1 MPQPARV
8 GLRIFRQSPA
18 DGRVILQQLDA
29 RFAAGRNDKHRVRL
43 HAAQA
48 HDFFDPLAF
57 EVRFLG
63 FGETEHV
70 AIKRQR
76 PRHIGDDDV
85 EVIDAENHAW
95 GAG

>member
-8 GLRIFRQSPA
+8 GLRIFRQRPA
-18 DGRVILQQLDA
+18 DRRVILQQLDA
-29 RFAAGRNDKHRVRL
+29 RLPAGRNDKHRMGL
-43 HAAQA
+43 HTAQA
-48 HDFFDPLAF
+48 HDFVDPLAF

-76 PRHIGDDDV
+76 PRHISDDDV
-85 EVIDAENHAW
+85 EVIYAGDHAW